1 MSAFDPLSYND
12 SESDVEAKGL
22 SDEEDAKSESET
34 NSVSVLET
42 KSDVATISVMD
53 SNSNTKRQHE

>member
-42 KSDVATISVMD
+42 KSDVATISVKD